1 MLELAADYR
10 ELAEFISL
18 HESCGE
24 GGMYLEAVCQGLDQ
38 VLEPYRSALTSLEQA
53 MLEEPESVPL
63 SLLQHR
69 LLPHRP
75 PLKVNTRWGGV

>member
-1 MLELAADYR
+1 M
-10 ELAEFISL
+10 
-18 HESCGE
+18 
-24 GGMYLEAVCQGLDQ
+24 GLID
-38 VLEPYRSALTSLEQA
+38 LEPLVLARKSEQRTLYFCRSSLTSLEQA

-75 PLKVNTRWGGV
+75 PLKVITRWGGTLF

>member
-1 MLELAADYR
+1 
-10 ELAEFISL
+10 
-18 HESCGE
+18 
-24 GGMYLEAVCQGLDQ
+24 
-38 VLEPYRSALTSLEQA
+38 

-75 PLKVNTRWGGV
+75 PLKVLVQLVRDLSGPGPPIGCMLLATV

>member
-1 MLELAADYR
+1 MEHLEMAMK
-10 ELAEFISL
+10 S
-18 HESCGE
+18 
-24 GGMYLEAVCQGLDQ
+24 DQ
-38 VLEPYRSALTSLEQA
+38 RTWYFCRSALTSLEEA

-75 PLKVNTRWGGV
+75 PLKVITRCGERVVGGAL